1 MAQMSNSLGAIFAA
15 NDRML
20 ADDRRRKAAEA
31 RARAKQQKAASRKQG
46 GSLVGTGLGALA
58 FLNPVTAPFAP
69 ALMAAGG
76 TLGGMA
82 AGGDVTADEL
92 TTVGS
97 AAGTVMDKL
106 EDPKKMEAL
115 KKLYASFGS

>member
-1 MAQMSNSLGAIFAA
+1 MAQMSNSLGSIFAA

-20 ADDRRRKAAEA
+20 DEERRRKAAES
-31 RARAKQQKAASRKQG
+31 RARAKQAKSSARKEG
-46 GSLVGTGLGALA
+46 GSLIGTGLGALA
-58 FLNPVTAPFAP
+58 FLNPATAPFAP

-76 TLGGMA
+76 SLGGMVGG
-82 AGGDVTADEL
+82 AGATAGEVEGL
-92 TTVGS
+92 GA

-106 EDPKKMEAL
+106 DDPKKMDAL